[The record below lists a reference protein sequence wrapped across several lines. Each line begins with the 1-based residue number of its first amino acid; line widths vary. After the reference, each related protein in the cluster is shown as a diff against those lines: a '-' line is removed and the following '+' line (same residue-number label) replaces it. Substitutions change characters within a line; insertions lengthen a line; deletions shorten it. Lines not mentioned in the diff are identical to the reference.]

1 MVQNGSGHVSDREYI
16 EPTNEQLARF
26 LVVYVPAQT
35 GLDLHPSA
43 SILER
48 LLETKPDFRKAAL
61 GHHRAF
67 QDQIAMVDAR
77 MKAGDLPCAYIRAN
91 GKPCPN
97 HNQSGSYYCGLHQ
110 DGEA

>member
-1 MVQNGSGHVSDREYI
+1 MAEYI

-26 LVVYVPAQT
+26 LIIYIPAQS
-35 GLDLHPSA
+35 GLNLHPSPT
-43 SILER
+43 ILEH
-48 LLETKPDFRKAAL
+48 LLESKPDFRKAAL

-67 QDQIAMVDAR
+67 QDQINVIDER

-97 HNQSGSYYCGLHQ
+97 RNQPGSYYCGLHI
-110 DGEA
+110 DEPVK